1 MVMKRFN
8 RIKILSFYSSNS
20 HFPYNRGKSLRQF
33 LEIRN
38 YKIIEIRNDRNKS
51 ILITKRFGK
60 RVDIVFPNFILRE
73 DLVVK
78 CWSRGNL
85 IMRFGIGESIYIVC
99 RYAILCSP

>member
-1 MVMKRFN
+1 MVIKRFN

-60 RVDIVFPNFILRE
+60 LVDIVFPHFISRE

-78 CWSRGNL
+78 CWSRGHL